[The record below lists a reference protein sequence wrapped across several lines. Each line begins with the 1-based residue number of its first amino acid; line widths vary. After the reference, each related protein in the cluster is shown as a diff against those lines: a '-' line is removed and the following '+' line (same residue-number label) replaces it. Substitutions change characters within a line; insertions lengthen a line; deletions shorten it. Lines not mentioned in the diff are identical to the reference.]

1 MTKDIM
7 LFVLFLAVL
16 LLCAWPLGKYMARV
30 FNYEKTCGERF
41 FAPLE
46 NIFYKMAKVDPRTE
60 MPWKEYCLNLI
71 IFNALGM
78 LSLFVLQLT
87 QAFLPLNPQQLPNVE
102 TWHLAFN
109 TAASFMTNTNWQAYS
124 GETTLSY
131 LTKMLGL
138 TVQNFLSA
146 ATGAAVAIA
155 LIRGLVRKN
164 TGELGNFWADIIR
177 CTTRIL
183 LPICVVATLLLVS
196 QGVIQNLNPYV
207 DVQTVEGAQQTIA
220 MGPVASQ
227 EAIKE
232 LGTNGGVFLMP
243 ILLIRLK
250 IRLPGAISWK
260 CF

>member
-1 MTKDIM
+1 
-7 LFVLFLAVL
+7 
-16 LLCAWPLGKYMARV
+16 
-30 FNYEKTCGERF
+30 
-41 FAPLE
+41 
-46 NIFYKMAKVDPRTE
+46 
-60 MPWKEYCLNLI
+60 
-71 IFNALGM
+71 
-78 LSLFVLQLT
+78 
-87 QAFLPLNPQQLPNVE
+87 
-102 TWHLAFN
+102 
-109 TAASFMTNTNWQAYS
+109 
-124 GETTLSY
+124 
-131 LTKMLGL
+131 MLGL

-232 LGTNGGVFLMP
+232 LVPMAAVFLMP